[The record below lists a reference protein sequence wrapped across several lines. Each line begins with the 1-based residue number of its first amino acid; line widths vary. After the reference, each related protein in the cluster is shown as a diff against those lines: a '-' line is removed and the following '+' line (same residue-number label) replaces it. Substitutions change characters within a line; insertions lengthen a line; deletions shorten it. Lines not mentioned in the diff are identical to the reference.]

1 MLVKQVYYNL
11 KITIIGGYLMDVVKV
26 SELVGTSGENWT
38 DAVNNAVVEAAKNRD
53 DILGVEV
60 INFTANIE
68 NGRIIEYKANIKI
81 ASHFQR

>member
-1 MLVKQVYYNL
+1 
-11 KITIIGGYLMDVVKV
+11 MDVVKV
-26 SELVGTSGENWT
+26 SELVGTSMENWT